1 MDLSRAK
8 YILPNLFTLSSI
20 YAGLSSIH
28 ISIKASSAEEMA
40 LAAWLVVVAM
50 FCDAFDGR
58 VARMTKTE
66 SEFGVQLDSL
76 ADAISFGV
84 APAFLL
90 FTWGMS
96 ELGSLGLFVA
106 FVYAACAVM
115 RLARFNVMA
124 TANPGVMKYFLG
136 LPTPLAAGAVV
147 AVVLAHVS
155 WTGEMTT
162 AAAGSV
168 AALCVLLAGL
178 MVSNVRYRTFKDV
191 NFRGRAGL
199 ILLSLVAATMYIGVV
214 FKPGVALVVLMFVYI
229 VIGIGGGIVSVGKHL
244 FGQQTVE
251 DIFGPD
257 DGNELALD
265 DHEQDKG
272 YKA

>member
-8 YILPNLFTLSSI
+8 YILPNLFTLSSL
-20 YAGLSSIH
+20 YAGLYSIH
-28 ISIKASSAEEMA
+28 IGMKATSVEEMT
-40 LAAWLVVVAM
+40 LAAWLIIVAM

-58 VARMTKTE
+58 VARMTRTE

-90 FTWGMS
+90 FTWGMQG
-96 ELGSLGLFVA
+96 LGSLGMFFG

-124 TANPGVMKYFLG
+124 NQNSGVMKYFLG

-162 AAAGSV
+162 GAHWSV
-168 AALCVLLAGL
+168 ASLSVMLGGL
-178 MVSNVRYRTFKDV
+178 MVSNVRYRTFKEV
-191 NFRGRAGL
+191 NLRGRAGL
-199 ILLSLVAATMYIGVV
+199 IALCMVAATLTVGVV
-214 FKPGVALVVLMFVYI
+214 FKPGVALVALMFAYI
-229 VIGIGGGIVSVGKHL
+229 VVGIGGGIVSLGKHI

-251 DIFGPD
+251 EIFGPE
-257 DGNELALD
+257 DGSVELD
-265 DHEQDKG
+265 EPEQDKG
-272 YKA
+272 LGA